1 MKHSKLGS
9 GRRSGSRWW
18 ILGRYRI
25 GDAEGVRGLA
35 QASNA
40 PSSRE
45 SRECVIGIEIQ
56 EPLNADA
63 ARMLINNSPYA
74 GYFPSAQDALPLALA
89 MSSSIT
95 IQVSA

>member
-1 MKHSKLGS
+1 MDTGE
-9 GRRSGSRWW
+9 
-18 ILGRYRI
+18 IPI
-25 GDAEGVRGLA
+25 GDAEGMRGLA

-45 SRECVIGIEIQ
+45 SKECVIGIEIQ

-63 ARMLINNSPYA
+63 ARMLINNSPYV
-74 GYFPSAQDALPLALA
+74 GYFLSARDALPLALA